1 MTLKMKYNTLR
12 IVLPFSIALCVAT
25 QQMKVIPKA
34 FWRESGRLKSVVCWR
49 GSSCDTAQT
58 RRLNISQLDA
68 KLSIRIDYLLEISVA
83 LLTAFEITFENGLSA
98 DIVSVSHLL
107 AERELV
113 LELGGINCANKSLTK
128 MQFVYSKV
136 DFQQL
141 VDQIQHSPAFCI
153 FIRWPT
159 VNSNKRMSTF
169 ITSRKMLFL
178 TCQQHTL

>member
-1 MTLKMKYNTLR
+1 M
-12 IVLPFSIALCVAT
+12 CT
-25 QQMKVIPKA
+25 QQKKVIPKA

-58 RRLNISQLDA
+58 RRLNISQLNA
-68 KLSIRIDYLLEISVA
+68 KLNIRISDYLLEISVA

-107 AERELV
+107 AEGELV
-113 LELGGINCANKSLTK
+113 FELGGINCANKSLTK

-169 ITSRKMLFL
+169 T
-178 TCQQHTL
+178 T